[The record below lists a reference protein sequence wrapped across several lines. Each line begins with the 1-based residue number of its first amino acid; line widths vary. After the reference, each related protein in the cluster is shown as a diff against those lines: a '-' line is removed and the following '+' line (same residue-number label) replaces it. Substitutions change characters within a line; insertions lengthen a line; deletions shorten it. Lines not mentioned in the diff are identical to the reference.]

1 MAILKIYEPPAPV
14 LRDVAKPVA
23 AVDDSVR
30 AIFDDMLETMYDDQG
45 IGLAA
50 PQVGLSKRLITI
62 DLQDRAEG
70 EESTIYYIANPEIV
84 YASEETT
91 ECMEGCLSVPGLFAE
106 VTRPSVVH
114 VEYLDYHG
122 KKQKMEAEGLLSACI
137 QHEIDHL
144 NGILFV
150 DHLSRMKKERIMK
163 KLKKSQKD
171 RGVSGL

>member
-14 LRDVAKPVA
+14 LREVAKPVA

-30 AIFDDMLETMYDDQG
+30 AIFDDMLETMYDDNG

-50 PQVGLSKRLITI
+50 PQVGLSKRLITM
-62 DLQDRAEG
+62 DLQDHEDSDG
-70 EESTIYYIANPEIV
+70 VIYYIANPEIV
-84 YASEETT
+84 YQSEELVG
-91 ECMEGCLSVPGLFAE
+91 CMEGCLSVPGLYAE
-106 VTRPSVVH
+106 VTRPAEVH
-114 VEYLDYHG
+114 VEYLDYNG
-122 KKQKMEAEGLLSACI
+122 TKQTMKATGLLAACI

-144 NGILFV
+144 NGVLFV